1 MDVKSAF
8 ARAGRGMREE
18 AGLHFV
24 AISSLTIAFLCLG
37 TSLLVISNLGALAEA
52 WGRNA
57 RITVFLRDGAETS
70 SVEALQMTLEALSEV
85 ERIEHV
91 SASDARAQFLRDSG
105 LGAELES
112 LPTEAFPA
120 SLEITIRPGIAGARV
135 DHIAERV
142 GRFGIVSGV
151 ETYRGW
157 FARLEALVDTGRG
170 IAMALGLLVI
180 FCVMFV
186 VGNTIRLAVAGRR
199 DEIEVMKLCGASD
212 GFVRGPFIVEGA
224 AQGIIASI
232 TALLVLFTAFLLLRG
247 HLDGTL
253 AAMAGMRTVFLTPLM
268 ILALVFGGAMLGAV
282 GSALSLRRYLS
293 V

>member
-1 MDVKSAF
+1 MDLKSAF
-8 ARAGRGMREE
+8 ARASRGMREE
-18 AGLHFV
+18 AGLHLV

-52 WGRNA
+52 WGRSA
-57 RITVFLRDGAETS
+57 RVTVFLRDGAETQT
-70 SVEALQMTLEALSEV
+70 VEALRMTLEALPEV

-91 SASDARAQFLRDSG
+91 SASDARTQFLRDSG
-105 LGAELES
+105 LGTELES

-120 SLEITIRPGIAGARV
+120 SLEIAIRAGTPSVRI
-135 DHIAERV
+135 DSMAERV
-142 GRFGIVSGV
+142 ERFGVVEEV

-170 IAMALGLLVI
+170 VAMALGLLVV

-224 AQGIIASI
+224 AQGTIASVA
-232 TALLVLFTAFLLLRG
+232 ALLVLFIAFLLLRG

-253 AAMAGMRTVFLTPLM
+253 AAMAGMRTVFLNPVMTLS
-268 ILALVFGGAMLGAV
+268 LVVGGMVLGAV